1 VTSWTPERADRL
13 AREALA
19 AVGIASAETSVI
31 RFRGT
36 FASIRVDRP
45 PLLVKVGAAESDGAV
60 LERSLDLGRF
70 LGDAGVPVAAPAAEL
85 SLGPVPVDGHWAG
98 LWRWERSRP
107 GSPDPADTGRALRQ
121 LHEALASYPGEI
133 RELDPIVTSVDRL
146 AAMAEAGVVDS
157 GSVDFLRAR
166 LDRLA
171 EAWARFESRLG
182 VGPIRGDFK
191 LANLMATPT
200 GPLIMDLDD
209 VRIAPW
215 EWDLATISRS
225 AHDGWSAAEWPAFSA
240 GYGHDLLDQPEADPL
255 RELTHLG
262 ALIFQLVRYN
272 SPRKLERGRALLA
285 EWMQDPKRGC
295 HELDW
300 EGVFRRFPDQ
310 RTRRV

>member
-1 VTSWTPERADRL
+1 M
-13 AREALA
+13 
-19 AVGIASAETSVI
+19 GIPDAETSLI
-31 RFRGT
+31 RFRGA
-36 FASIRVDRP
+36 FASIRVERP
-45 PLLVKVGAAESDGAV
+45 PLLVKVGAAESDGPI

-70 LGDAGVPVAAPAAEL
+70 LGGAGVPVAAPAAEL
-85 SLGPVPVDGHWAG
+85 SAGPVRVDGHWAG

-107 GSPDPADTGRALRQ
+107 GSPDPAETGRALRR
-121 LHEALASYPGEI
+121 LHEALARYPGKVP
-133 RELDPIVTSVDRL
+133 ELDPIVTSVERL
-146 AAMAEAGVVDS
+146 AAIANAGVVAPD
-157 GSVDFLRAR
+157 SVDFLRGR

-171 EAWARFESRLG
+171 DAWSRFESRLG
-182 VGPIRGDFK
+182 VSPIHGDFK

-225 AHDGWSAAEWPAFSA
+225 AHDGWTAAEWPAFSA
-240 GYGHDLLDQPEADPL
+240 GYGHDLLSQPEADPL

-272 SPRKLERGRALLA
+272 SPRRLERGRALLA
-285 EWMQDPKRGC
+285 EWLPDPKRGC

-300 EGVFRRFPDQ
+300 EGVFRRFPD
-310 RTRRV
+310 R